1 MAPDRREPKGAEP
14 LEALNALARRAR
26 DSLEAP
32 SPAEQDGEWA
42 RVSARLRAGDT
53 RRGRLFRLGAGGALI
68 VAAVAV
74 VVLVPS
80 LRERLRPAPPAA
92 LAYQIRGGTVV
103 EGGYLREAGRDG
115 IELRFAE
122 GTQMSFQPGTR
133 GRLRAVSSKGA
144 SVAIEHGKA
153 SFQVT
158 PRIGAEWSVE
168 VGPFLVTVKGTVFT
182 VAWDVVTERF
192 VLTLERGAVSV
203 AGPISGGGVLLKEG
217 QRLAVDLPRKQTII
231 TESTTGGTGEPP
243 EAEPAP
249 ASAAVEA
256 RRPGPSEAP
265 PPRAPE
271 RAAPVTRPGTRR
283 GWAQAL
289 AAGDWDRILAD
300 ADRAGI
306 RQTLAQASS
315 DDLLALA
322 DAARYRLR
330 GDLARDALL
339 ADRRRF
345 PGSASALE
353 AAYLLGRL
361 AESRHG
367 AVDQALQWY
376 DVYLAGAAA
385 GPYASEA
392 LGRKMMATNELHGA
406 GDAHALAREYLRRFP
421 GGSYAGAARALLSA
435 PP

>member
-1 MAPDRREPKGAEP
+1 
-14 LEALNALARRAR
+14 
-26 DSLEAP
+26 
-32 SPAEQDGEWA
+32 
-42 RVSARLRAGDT
+42 V
-53 RRGRLFRLGAGGALI
+53 I
-68 VAAVAV
+68 VAV
-74 VVLVPS
+74 VAVVASLPS
-80 LRERLRPAPPAA
+80 LRMRLRSAPPAA
-92 LAYQIRGGTVV
+92 LAYQIRGGSVV
-103 EGGYLREAGRDG
+103 DGGYLRESGRDG
-115 IELRFAE
+115 IDLRFAE
-122 GTQMSFQPGTR
+122 GTEMSFEPGTR
-133 GRLRAVSSKGA
+133 GRLRTVSSTGA
-144 SVAIEHGKA
+144 RVAIEHGKA
-153 SFQVT
+153 SFHVT
-158 PRIGAEWSVE
+158 PRSGADWSVE
-168 VGPFLVTVKGTVFT
+168 VGPFVVTVKGTVFT
-182 VAWDVVTERF
+182 VAWDVVSEQF
-192 VLTLERGAVSV
+192 VLTLQRGAVSV
-203 AGPISGGGVLLKEG
+203 AGPFSGGSVLVKEG
-217 QRLAVDLPRKQTII
+217 QRLAVDLPRKQTVI
-231 TESTTGGTGEPP
+231 TESTTAGSGATAGPS

-249 ASAAVEA
+249 SSAGVEA
-256 RRPGPSEAP
+256 RPSSGPEAFEAP
-265 PPRAPE
+265 PSPPAVE
-271 RAAPVTRPGTRR
+271 GAAPVTRPGTRR

-300 ADRAGI
+300 ANRAGI

-367 AVDQALQWY
+367 AIDQALQWY

-406 GDAHALAREYLRRFP
+406 GDARALAREYLRRFP

-435 PP
+435 GR